1 MVKTQFQGKITHVFS
16 GDGDLFLPQIQ
27 QVCSD
32 NGSEFLS
39 NKMQHFFSEN
49 GVIHQR
55 SCVSTPQQNGV
66 VERKHRHLLEV
77 AWALRFQANLPLS
90 FLG

>member
-1 MVKTQFQGKITHVFS
+1 MVKTQFQGKITHVFF

-27 QVCSD
+27 QVRYDD

-39 NKMQHFFSEN
+39 NKMQYFFSEN
-49 GVIHQR
+49 SVIHQR

-66 VERKHRHLLEV
+66 VNGNTDTSWKLL
-77 AWALRFQANLPLS
+77 
-90 FLG
+90 GH